1 MRTAQPIRPQALAVR
16 PEGIPKALRAIP
28 RWVLWRYVSRQQAD
42 GQARWTK
49 VPYSVEGGLAAVN
62 NPQTWSTFDSALAAP
77 KRDSAYD
84 GLGIILTGD
93 FHGIDLDDCRNPET
107 GDLSALALEVLE
119 RIEGY
124 AEVSPSGTGIKLYT
138 HTNMH
143 GARTDR
149 AAGVELYVTGRY
161 FCVTGHCLSGHDRLP
176 SQVQDITWLIERIW
190 GAAPSPQPQNHGRTG
205 DVLQFL
211 RAPLADWDLPR
222 VVAQVLPHLD
232 PDVGYGEWLKVG
244 QILHHQ
250 GQGEECWCDAW
261 DQWSSESDK
270 YTPGL
275 CTAKW
280 ASFKAQRLSGK
291 GPATLASLLE
301 QAAQARKTLAHGS
314 VDRLMAS
321 FESQIATA
329 SHTRDIEYL
338 VAPAIGAQRELGD
351 SDRALLEKQIR
362 ARVLELNGS
371 KVAVAAVRA
380 WFTPKVVDD
389 LPDRSI
395 RGHPLATIENLE
407 CLLAR
412 RQITVRYNV
421 IKKQLEFVIP
431 GAQYS
436 RENEFNSATSTV
448 ISMVEKAGMSS
459 RLVPEYLATI
469 GDKTP
474 FNPVITWV
482 TSKPWDNRSR
492 LEEFYSTIESAS
504 PLKQKLIRKWLVQA
518 IDAAFA
524 PEGIAGQGVITFLGA
539 QGAGKTSFFRKLAPP
554 ELNLVLTGLNLD
566 LRTKDSTL
574 IAVKFWIVELG
585 ELDASFRKSD
595 LAALKAWL
603 TQDVDVIRKP
613 FARGES
619 SMPRRTVFGGSVNE
633 RQFLQD
639 KTGNRR
645 FWVLPVDRFDI
656 HHSIDMQQLWAEV
669 RTLWEAGEPY
679 HLDESERN
687 ELNEHNDEFVASDP
701 VEERIG
707 FSLDWDSDPSTW
719 EELTVTQILIRCGS
733 LQPTRYEAISASRAI
748 RALNGDRSRRSNGRK
763 LFAVPKLKVSPPWG
777 P

>member
-1 MRTAQPIRPQALAVR
+1 MKAAHLTRPLALEVLPEEIPQALR
-16 PEGIPKALRAIP
+16 TIP
-28 RWVLWRYVSRQQAD
+28 RWVLWRYVARQQGD
-42 GQARWTK
+42 GQTHWTK
-49 VPYSVEGGLAAVN
+49 VPYSVGGGMAAVN
-62 NPQTWSTFDSALAAP
+62 NPQTWSTFEAALAAL
-77 KRDSAYD
+77 KRDSAFD

-93 FHGIDLDDCRNPET
+93 FHGIDLDDCRDPVAGE
-107 GDLSALALEVLE
+107 LSPLALEVLE
-119 RIEGY
+119 RIQGY

-138 HTNMH
+138 LTNMQ

-149 AAGVELYVTGRY
+149 ASGVELYVTGRY

-176 SQVQDITWLIERIW
+176 SQVQDIGWLIERIW
-190 GAAPSPQPQNHGRTG
+190 GKAPSAQSLNQSRPG

-211 RAPLADWDLPR
+211 RAPLTDWDLPR
-222 VVAQVLPHLD
+222 VITQLLPSLD
-232 PDVGYGEWLKVG
+232 PGVGYGEWLKVG

-250 GQGEECWCDAW
+250 GEGEECWCDAW
-261 DQWSSESDK
+261 DQWSSRSDK

-275 CTAKW
+275 CATKW
-280 ASFKAQRLSGK
+280 SSFKTQRLSGK

-301 QAAQARKTLAHGS
+301 QVAQSRKTLAHAT

-321 FESQIATA
+321 FASQIATA
-329 SHTRDIEYL
+329 SHARDLEYF
-338 VAPAIGAQRELGD
+338 VAPSIGAQRELGA

-362 ARVLELNGS
+362 ARVQELNGS

-380 WFTPKVVDD
+380 WFTPNLAED
-389 LPDRSI
+389 LPDRSA

-421 IKKQLEFVIP
+421 IKKQLEFSIP
-431 GAQYS
+431 GSQYS
-436 RENEFNSATSTV
+436 RENELNSATSTV

-474 FNPVITWV
+474 FNPVVTWV

-492 LEEFYSTIESAS
+492 LAEFYATIGSVS
-504 PLKQKLIRKWLVQA
+504 PLKEKLIRKWLVQA

-539 QGAGKTSFFRKLAPP
+539 QGAGKTSFFRRLAPP

-595 LAALKAWL
+595 LAALKAWI

-679 HLDESERN
+679 HLDELERN
-687 ELNEHNDEFVASDP
+687 ELNEHNEEFVASDP
-701 VEERIG
+701 VEERIE
-707 FSLDWDSDPSTW
+707 FSLDWDSAPSTW

-733 LQPTRYEAISASRAI
+733 PQPTRHEAISASRAI
-748 RALNGDRSRRSNGRK
+748 RTLNGDRSRRSNGRK
-763 LFAVPKLKVSPPWG
+763 LFAVPKLRVSPPWG